1 MTTMFNKI
9 QKAKRRLGS
18 TFSLMTLGG
27 GKRGKWLEPTKRTP
41 GPGEYIAPS
50 AFGHYVSKQSVEGR
64 NF

>member
-9 QKAKRRLGS
+9 QKAKRRLGN
-18 TFSLMTLGG
+18 TFSLMSLGG

-50 AFGHYVSKQSVEGR
+50 AFGRYVSKQSVEGR